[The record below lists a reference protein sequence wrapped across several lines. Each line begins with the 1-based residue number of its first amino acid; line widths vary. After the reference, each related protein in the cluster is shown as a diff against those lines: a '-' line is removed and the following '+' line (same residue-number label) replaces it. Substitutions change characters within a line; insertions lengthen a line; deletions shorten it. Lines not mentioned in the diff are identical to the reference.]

1 MLNHRGRY
9 ADAGQTIVRRRVTCN
24 APGFDPEAKKHTTMT
39 PTEIKEALY
48 SHCQTYVEM
57 RITIA
62 RQAMEGAQESA
73 NSESKSSAGD
83 KYETGRAMAQLER
96 DRHATLLA
104 DATKQQQELGQIDVQ
119 KTYQTVQPGS
129 VVTTSQGN
137 YFIAISAGK
146 IRIEGMD
153 YFAVSPASPI
163 AVVLKNKIAGDVVA
177 FNKLTYQLVA
187 VY

>member
-1 MLNHRGRY
+1 
-9 ADAGQTIVRRRVTCN
+9 
-24 APGFDPEAKKHTTMT
+24 MT
-39 PTEIKEALY
+39 PTEIKETLY
-48 SHCQTYVEM
+48 LHCQTYVETRM
-57 RITIA
+57 TNA
-62 RQAMEGAQESA
+62 RQAMEAAQESA

-104 DATKQQQELGQIDVQ
+104 DATKQQQELGQIDLQ
-119 KTYQTVQPGS
+119 KSCRSAQPGS
-129 VVTTSQGN
+129 VVMTSQGN

-146 IRIEGMD
+146 ISVAGTN

-163 AVVLKNKIAGDVVA
+163 AAALKNKAVGDAVA
-177 FNKLTYQLVA
+177 FNRMTYQLTA